1 MSMSLAE
8 AKTNPRVWMSC
19 DFSKRSKLSPQGLFS
34 IVTFQSSYKPPISL
48 PIFRTHNKLT
58 KVAETRILTETMH
71 TMNKFTTSAVSHKLE
86 RNTAKEHSIMKSWL
100 KENKRRETSM
110 LVYKIASF
118 FTKKACFAQS
128 GIVTKMMTCLVFISI
143 AMSKPNQSTSH
154 VGHVRRHRRHVSFW
168 ILNWMKIK
176 STPKV

>member
-71 TMNKFTTSAVSHKLE
+71 TMNKFTTSAVE
-86 RNTAKEHSIMKSWL
+86 QNTAKEHSIMKSWS
-100 KENKRRETSM
+100 KENNRWETRT
-110 LVYKIASF
+110 LVYKNASF

-128 GIVTKMMTCLVFISI
+128 GIVTKMMTGRVFISI